1 MSHLSY
7 SLTVSVP
14 GSLEHTAS
22 VRCTI
27 HTGTGAII
35 SGIRVSLPDTL
46 SGVASSIGCAVEEML
61 STLLPMATILTEDTE
76 DTEKEDDKKIFGQT
90 WSDD

>member
-14 GSLEHTAS
+14 GSQEHTAL

-35 SGIRVSLPDTL
+35 SGTRVSLPDTP
-46 SGVASSIGCAVEEML
+46 SGVASSIGCAVEQML
-61 STLLPMATILTEDTE
+61 STLLPMAMAIIKEEELEDTG
-76 DTEKEDDKKIFGQT
+76 DD
-90 WSDD
+90 DE